1 MILEV
6 AQNSI
11 LFENQVW
18 KARSGDKCRST
29 TFLERRDPIKEYW
42 EDFWISGQKSFFM
55 GTKVCWWH
63 QCESGGMLLSAL
75 GAQVMNNKAGLMP
88 PLNFIWGFIYAFTR
102 YVFLN
107 LQLVWTQNIFCRQ
120 MAKNNPSCHTSRMI
134 VTPQPQAIL
143 GL

>member
-1 MILEV
+1 MILWV
-6 AQNSI
+6 TRNSI

-18 KARSGDKCRST
+18 KARSGDKCQLNHLSWTPWSYKRILRG
-29 TFLERRDPIKEYW
+29 FLNIRT
-42 EDFWISGQKSFFM
+42 KSFFM

-107 LQLVWTQNIFCRQ
+107 LQLVWTQNTFCRQ
-120 MAKNNPSCHTSRMI
+120 MVKNNPSSHTSRMI